1 MLETGERVQSRIA
14 TDDVIFGGGHAVS
27 IGKLAVLGLVT
38 LGLAACAGV
47 YPPAPVAIEQFEPQY
62 LIGPGD
68 SVNIQVWRNPELS
81 MVVIVR
87 PDGKITT
94 PLVEDLPASGRTPT
108 QLAREIEKALAVY
121 IQNPVV
127 TVIISGFIGPYTE
140 QIRIIGEAA
149 KPQALSYKENM
160 TLLDV
165 MIAVGGI
172 TDFAAGNRAVLIRA
186 TEGNKQYNVR
196 LRDLLKRGDVSA
208 NVEMLPG
215 DVIIIPESW
224 F

>member
-1 MLETGERVQSRIA
+1 MFRLVL
-14 TDDVIFGGGHAVS
+14 IFVVALIMAG
-27 IGKLAVLGLVT
+27 
-38 LGLAACAGV
+38 CANNL
-47 YPPAPVAIEQFEPQY
+47 PPAPRAAAAPDY
-62 LIGPGD
+62 RYAIGPGD
-68 SVNIQVWRNPELS
+68 TLNILVWRSPELS
-81 MVVIVR
+81 MTVTVR
-87 PDGKITT
+87 PDGKITS
-94 PLVEDLPASGRTPT
+94 PLVEDMVVIGKNPT
-108 QLAREIEKALAVY
+108 QLARELEVALKKY
-121 IQNPVV
+121 IRDPIV
-127 TVIISGFIGPYTE
+127 TVVVQNYVGPTSE
-140 QIRIIGEAA
+140 QIRVVGQAT
-149 KPQALSYKENM
+149 KPQALAYRQSM

-172 TDFAAGNRAVLIRA
+172 TDFAAGNRAVLVRA